1 MACSVPLIPAIE
13 VGSAS
18 FNSMVGAPSICY
30 QDPGAISE
38 KEKENDQFGKQFA
51 TKFVKQHLKPGK
63 DASVGIR
70 SYACGAA
77 DVVQ

>member
-1 MACSVPLIPAIE
+1 
-13 VGSAS
+13 
-18 FNSMVGAPSICY
+18 MVSAPSSCY

-51 TKFVKQHLKPGK
+51 TKFVKRHLDIK
-63 DASVGIR
+63 
-70 SYACGAA
+70 SYPCDAA

>member
-1 MACSVPLIPAIE
+1 MACSLPLIPTIE
-13 VGSAS
+13 IASAD

-51 TKFVKQHLKPGK
+51 TKFVKRHLKPGK
-63 DASVGIR
+63 DMI
-70 SYACGAA
+70 
-77 DVVQ
+77 